1 MRTDIPAISE
11 GLGVFVMIACLSLPG
26 AGLLVGW
33 LTRQVLRPAISGT
46 LQPEPFEVEMMA
58 KSHTDAGRR
67 GSGVSVGREG

>member
-33 LTRQVLRPAISGT
+33 LTR
-46 LQPEPFEVEMMA
+46 
-58 KSHTDAGRR
+58 HTASDGLKQ
-67 GSGVSVGREG
+67 

>member
-33 LTRQVLRPAISGT
+33 LTRHAAS
-46 LQPEPFEVEMMA
+46 
-58 KSHTDAGRR
+58 AGLKQ
-67 GSGVSVGREG
+67 